1 MIIFFQ
7 MMGHR
12 ALLFALF
19 TAVAV
24 NLCSTALTAENAV
37 DCAKHFN
44 SIYRVNKSKKIQNNI
59 SLLYSI
65 SQYNFHDMT
74 ETGGVARRKSW
85 LIRTQKVT

>member
-44 SIYRVNKSKKIQNNI
+44 SIYQVNKSKKKFKTTYLIFYFSIQF
-59 SLLYSI
+59 S
-65 SQYNFHDMT
+65 
-74 ETGGVARRKSW
+74 
-85 LIRTQKVT
+85 

>member
-44 SIYRVNKSKKIQNNI
+44 SIYQVNKSKKLKTT
-59 SLLYSI
+59 SLCCVQFLNTI
-65 SQYNFHDMT
+65 FM
-74 ETGGVARRKSW
+74 
-85 LIRTQKVT
+85 I